1 MIARTLSETLLGLR
15 GKFPVCFLTGPR
27 QSGKT
32 TLLKALI
39 PDLPYVSLEEPD
51 LRAIAL
57 QDPRGFLDQFPA
69 GLVLDEAQRAPAL
82 FSYIQGRADADPEIR
97 YYLSG
102 SQNFLLSEKI
112 TQSLAGR
119 TAVLSLLP
127 LSLAEL
133 HAAGFRFG
141 SFEEVLFRG
150 QYPRCYDRQIEP
162 HLFYP
167 SYVQTYVERDVRQ
180 MKNIGD
186 LDAFIRFLQLC
197 AGRIGQPLNLS
208 SLAQDAGISAN
219 TAKSW
224 MSILQASF
232 LVFTLQPYFRNVGT
246 RAVKSPK
253 LYFHDTGLAC
263 YLLGIS
269 EAGQLFSHYLR
280 GSLFENLVLSEL
292 VKHRLHRGQ
301 KPGLYFWT
309 DKSRREVDCLIERGT
324 GLRPV
329 EIKSGKTMLDSYF
342 DTIRLWQKLSGEAG
356 TAGFVVYG
364 GDASFTLPGGRL
376 LSWRDMEELWRE

>member
-1 MIARTLSETLLGLR
+1 MIARTLAANIQALR

-32 TLLKALI
+32 TLLRSLI

-51 LRAIAL
+51 IRAIAL
-57 QDPRGFLDQFPA
+57 QDPRGFLEQFPQ
-69 GLVLDEAQRAPAL
+69 GLVLDEAQRVPEL
-82 FSYIQGRADADPEIR
+82 FSYIQTRVDMHPERR

-119 TAVLSLLP
+119 TAVLNLLP

-133 HAAGFRFG
+133 GGAGIAFG

-150 QYPRCYDRQIEP
+150 QYPRCYDRDIQP
-162 HLFYP
+162 QDFYP

-197 AGRIGQPLNLS
+197 AGRIGRPLNVS

-224 MSILQASF
+224 ISILRASF
-232 LVFTLQPYFRNVGT
+232 LVFALQSHFRNLGKRVI
-246 RAVKSPK
+246 KSPK
-253 LYFHDTGLAC
+253 LYFYDSGLAC

-269 EAGQLFSHYLR
+269 DAGQLFSHYLR
-280 GSLFENLVLSEL
+280 GNLFENFVLSEL
-292 VKHRLHRGQ
+292 LKYRLHRGLQ
-301 KPGLYFWT
+301 PNLYFWQ
-309 DKSRREVDCLIERGT
+309 DKARREIDCLIEQGAQ
-324 GLRPV
+324 LRAV
-329 EIKSGKTMLDSYF
+329 EIKSAKTMLDSYF
-342 DTIRLWQKLSGEAG
+342 DNIRAWQQLHTEPQAPGY
-356 TAGFVVYG
+356 VIYG
-364 GDASFTLPGGRL
+364 GDRSFGLPGGRL
-376 LSWRDMEELWRE
+376 LSWRDMGEVWV